1 MIDSITGLDIFSPL
15 TVLVRLCGAMIAGFL
30 VGYEREQHY
39 QPAGLRTHM
48 VLSLGA
54 CLVMLIS
61 IYIPPVFMKESP
73 GADPGRLSAQVIS
86 GIGFLGAGAIFKYGF
101 NVKGLTTAASIW
113 TMSAIG
119 LAFGAGFY
127 FLGFAATA
135 LLVVILQVFDRLENR
150 LFEHRDLRILTVVF
164 DSAVTSAE
172 TVIGIIKEH
181 DIDIK
186 HISITDQVEN
196 GTTEVV
202 INCRMEEHFSTR
214 RLFEKIK
221 TLGKIKTIRID

>member
-119 LAFGAGFY
+119 LAFGAGFT
-127 FLGFAATA
+127 FWDCCGCA
-135 LLVVILQVFDRLENR
+135 LVVIAVLQVKTAGRTPRSSHTYGCFR
-150 LFEHRDLRILTVVF
+150 
-164 DSAVTSAE
+164 SAVTSA
-172 TVIGIIKEH
+172 GNSYRHNKEH
-181 DIDIK
+181 DIDITYF
-186 HISITDQVEN
+186 HYGSGRN

-202 INCRMEEHFSTR
+202 INCRMESTSAR
-214 RLFEKIK
+214 QLFEK
-221 TLGKIKTIRID
+221 